1 MPSSAAAGARASSKH
16 TTDQSCVAA
25 PCPSIST
32 GRSSSANHTGTS
44 AFATETNP
52 ARSKA
57 STVPTSSWTI
67 WESACSY
74 DKDGTCGSP
83 LSPDDAALPPL
94 IQIAAASAAAM
105 ITTIATARPKRV
117 RFSRSTARS
126 SLPTP
131 SSSHDHA
138 RLIAVDGDLLR
149 VGQRRQHHTENLVPH
164 TEPEQRRAVRERHLK
179 RGVPPLAAIAGNL
192 DISF

>member
-1 MPSSAAAGARASSKH
+1 MPSSAAAGARASSKR

-25 PCPSIST
+25 PCSSIST
-32 GRSSSANHTGTS
+32 GRSSSANHEGTS
-44 AFATETNP
+44 AFAIETNP

-57 STVPTSSWTI
+57 STVPISSWTT

-83 LSPDDAALPPL
+83 LSPDADPALPPL
-94 IQIAAASAAAM
+94 IQIAAASATVM
-105 ITTIATARPKRV
+105 ITTIATARSRRV
-117 RFSRSTARS
+117 RFSRSTAR
-126 SLPTP
+126 LPTP

-149 VGQRRQHHTENLVPH
+149 VGQRRQRHAENLISH
-164 TEPEQRRAVRERHLK
+164 AKPEQRRTVRERHLK
-179 RGVPPLAAIAGNL
+179 RGVPPLAAIARNI
-192 DISF
+192 DVSF